1 MTKLAGRVSTSL
13 IVAATFSVGLAPF
26 LYFRSDHVQ
35 KSQPPH
41 FAEDTK
47 SRTVSTSLARV
58 QSYGFFTDISD
69 ANWMIAQQS
78 HASLFPNFYKD
89 LMEHA
94 NGPKD
99 KGHAARLGRSN
110 FWNGQN
116 FQVEFICPL
125 ARRLP
130 PDSMA
135 DGPKWVCDP

>member
-1 MTKLAGRVSTSL
+1 MKRSGRLATSL
-13 IVAATFSVGLAPF
+13 IVAATVVGLAPF
-26 LYFRSDHVQ
+26 LYFRSDPVRN
-35 KSQPPH
+35 SQSPH

-47 SRTVSTSLARV
+47 SPTVLNTLARA

-69 ANWMIAQQS
+69 ANWIIAQEN
-78 HASLFPNFYKD
+78 HAALFPNYYKD

-94 NGPKD
+94 NGPRD
-99 KGHAARLGRSN
+99 KGLPARLGRSN